1 MYAAWSISGCEEIP
15 AEWLMDE
22 TCTKCD
28 GWGQRAS
35 ECAAASPKQMT
46 TLKCSPNPASPKVV
60 PPLNPE
66 SSSNSQNDPLFKL
79 VIETDTK
86 EESHA
91 WLQTCSKCGGWGHSA
106 AECPAASPKQMTYL
120 KSSPNPA
127 SPKVV
132 PPLNPESSST
142 SQNDPLFKLVVETD
156 TKEESHA
163 WLQTCSNCG
172 GWGHPAA
179 ECPAASPKLMTNLKS
194 SPNPASPKVVPPLNP
209 ESSSNSQNHPFFEL
223 LIETDIEESHAWQPT
238 LKILLHTMDGTDTF
252 LEVERLCSALDVK
265 AEIAQARGLPQ
276 QCIILIRDAM
286 ILDNNA
292 VFGENGEDVITIML
306 VFSPEC
312 IYQQLEQEVLP
323 ERRTLIQAF
332 DDLIQ
337 IVEQGDERG
346 VNAVRCILKSA
357 SSDIRRAALD
367 CLSKLARKGD
377 ICTVTLVRSSLEDAD
392 WKVRRAAVNALS
404 AFAEH
409 GDEVVIEALLTRF
422 ADQDRE
428 VRAEAVQALA
438 EITRQG
444 DKNVEDRISRLM
456 RTDTH
461 QKVREAAEKA
471 LTKISWSSQ
480 QSDEH
485 APSSGII
492 AHMVITNRLLC
503 GGV

>member
-1 MYAAWSISGCEEIP
+1 MYAARNRSGSEEIP
-15 AEWLMDE
+15 SEWLTNE
-22 TCTKCD
+22 TC
-28 GWGQRAS
+28 
-35 ECAAASPKQMT
+35 
-46 TLKCSPNPASPKVV
+46 
-60 PPLNPE
+60 
-66 SSSNSQNDPLFKL
+66 SQ
-79 VIETDTK
+79 
-86 EESHA
+86 
-91 WLQTCSKCGGWGHSA
+91 
-106 AECPAASPKQMTYL
+106 
-120 KSSPNPA
+120 
-127 SPKVV
+127 
-132 PPLNPESSST
+132 
-142 SQNDPLFKLVVETD
+142 
-156 TKEESHA
+156 
-163 WLQTCSNCG
+163 CG

-194 SPNPASPKVVPPLNP
+194 SPNPASPKVVPSLDP
-209 ESSSNSQNHPFFEL
+209 ESNSNSQNNPCFDL

-265 AEIAQARGLPQ
+265 AEIAQARGFSQ
-276 QCIILIRDAM
+276 QCILLIRDAT

-485 APSSGII
+485 ALSSGNT
-492 AHMVITNRLLC
+492 AQMVVTNRLLR
-503 GGV
+503 GV